1 MTTPSYNSAR
11 PEGSQ
16 SRNTDAAPQQSAG
29 SDRLI
34 LFALWLLVF
43 SSTTQIMIVSPM
55 LPQISQQL
63 DVPED
68 LQGAL
73 VGVYA
78 LMVGVFALVIGPI
91 SDRVGRRKILL
102 LGTALMAGALLLHMA
117 ATTFVIFL
125 GVRVLAGVA
134 GGVLT
139 GSAASYVGDYFPNE
153 RRGWAQGWI
162 MSSTAFGQI
171 AGVPLG
177 IWLAGAF
184 DFRTPFLMFAVTMIV
199 AFALV
204 WFFVPQPQVER
215 SQQPLRVGDA
225 LGKYW
230 SLLHRTDVLAGTG
243 AYTLMFLGLAFYIIL
258 LPKWLTETF
267 DASPT
272 GIATLFL
279 VGGIANAV
287 TAPIAGRLSDKIGRK
302 PIIVWSSLA
311 FAVVIA
317 LVTFTVREFW
327 MAYPLF
333 FVTMVLVAARMS
345 PFQALMSSLASGAER
360 GSLLSLIV
368 AIGQLGFA
376 AGGTFAGTAYTR
388 FGYRSNTFLG
398 AGAIVLMAL
407 LVWRFLPEPGREA
420 KRQIHDTQTGGDEAG
435 CPLCAAAPA
444 LSTHDER
451 RELQPASS
459 ISSAS

>member
-1 MTTPSYNSAR
+1 MTTPSHNSAR
-11 PEGSQ
+11 SAT
-16 SRNTDAAPQQSAG
+16 SRGRDTDAAPQQTRG

-63 DVPED
+63 DVPDD

-78 LMVGVFALVIGPI
+78 LMVGIFALVIGPI

-117 ATTFVIFL
+117 ATTFIVFL
-125 GVRVLAGVA
+125 GVRLLAGVA

-199 AFALV
+199 AFLLV
-204 WFFVPQPQVER
+204 WQFVPQPDVER
-215 SQQPLRVGDA
+215 AANRLSVMDA
-225 LGKYW
+225 LRKYRA
-230 SLLHRTDVLAGTG
+230 LLRRTDVLAGTG

-267 DASPT
+267 GASAN

-279 VGGIANAV
+279 VGGIANAI
-287 TAPIAGRLSDKIGRK
+287 TAPIAGKLSDKIGRK
-302 PIIVWSSLA
+302 PIIVWSSLG

-317 LVTFTVREFW
+317 AATYVVREFW
-327 MAYPLF
+327 MAYVLF

-376 AGGTFAGTAYTR
+376 AGGTLAGTAYTR

-398 AGAIVLMAL
+398 AAAIVLMAL
-407 LVWRFLPEPGREA
+407 LVWRFLPEPGADA
-420 KRQIHDTQTGGDEAG
+420 KREIHNTHPGGDEAG
-435 CPLCAAAPA
+435 CPQSAAAPA
-444 LSTHDER
+444 LVTHDDH

-459 ISSAS
+459 ASR